1 MGWKDLRYQG
11 NVFNP
16 EWKGCPES
24 AMKKLGVS
32 FAAMD
37 TRIKPEGQ

>member
-1 MGWKDLRYQG
+1 M
-11 NVFNP
+11 P
-16 EWKGCPES
+16 EP